1 MLAIQGSVTE
11 DGRAQQGVFTW
22 IWTGWSHQPPPDLG
36 KQQPWSL
43 CSTALMPGQGEGQ
56 EEQLHEGTLP
66 PKWGGKKAFPFPPGT
81 GSCARKATPLQGRQR
96 TQPHVSGSG
105 SSASRQMQLEGWSN
119 PTTFPLKRLLT
130 LQEQRTEPPSCSL
143 HRDFGTRASSWGS
156 AGFTKDGHG
165 NAREHGCGR
174 AAQIPRWAGV
184 AMQQSSNEDTTPWA
198 QVKPRIKELV
208 HPRTLVT
215 CKRRSTPKL
224 GFIQH
229 SLTECPKAE
238 ST

>member
-1 MLAIQGSVTE
+1 MESVQHSPHARA
-11 DGRAQQGVFTW
+11 GRGAGGAAARGDPATKMGREKS
-22 IWTGWSHQPPPDLG
+22 I
-36 KQQPWSL
+36 SL
-43 CSTALMPGQGEGQ
+43 PTRHWQLCPEGQ
-56 EEQLHEGTLP
+56 ASSGKAEDTAPCVWKWQLCLQADAAGGVEQSH
-66 PKWGGKKAFPFPPGT
+66 
-81 GSCARKATPLQGRQR
+81 
-96 TQPHVSGSG
+96 
-105 SSASRQMQLEGWSN
+105 N
-119 PTTFPLKRLLT
+119 IPTKEALT
-130 LQEQRTEPPSCSL
+130 LQEQRAEPPSCSL
-143 HRDFGTRASSWGS
+143 HQDFGTRASSWGS

-165 NAREHGCGR
+165 NARERGCGR
-174 AAQIPRWAGV
+174 AAQIPCWAGV
-184 AMQQSSNEDTTPWA
+184 ATQQSSNEDTTPWA